1 MDKVLI
7 TRRLAPNVVDRLK
20 QNYEVDMWEHDEP
33 MPRDELMGR
42 VKGVSA
48 ILCLLTEI
56 IDEPILDQAGD
67 SLRVISTMSVG
78 YDHIDS
84 KACAKR
90 GIKVGFTPDVL
101 TDSVAD
107 LTIAMLIDG
116 GRRIK
121 EAARAAERG
130 EWDYWKPYWL
140 TGYDITNSTVGI
152 VGLGRIGKA
161 VAKRLRGFDAKVIYY
176 DKFRN
181 EQAENEF
188 GVEYADLDD
197 LLARSDFITAHI
209 VYTPETHQMFRAETF
224 SKMKPSAVFVNN
236 SRGAI
241 VNHDDLYIAL
251 RDKKIFA
258 AALDTTLPEPL
269 PTNHALFSLTN
280 CLILPHIGSASI
292 ETRNQMGLLAADNII
307 AALSG
312 QPMPKE
318 LIIKTE

>member
-1 MDKVLI
+1 MDKILV
-7 TRRLAPNVVDRLK
+7 TRRLAPNVIEKLK
-20 QNYEVDMWEHDEP
+20 ENYEVDMWDHDEL
-33 MPRDELMGR
+33 MPRDELLSR
-42 VKGVSA
+42 IAGVSGL
-48 ILCLLTEI
+48 LCMLTEI
-56 IDEPILDQAGD
+56 IDEAVLDQAGE
-67 SLRVISTMSVG
+67 SLKVVSTMSVG
-78 YDHIDS
+78 YDHIDI
-84 KACAKR
+84 KACKKR

-107 LTIAMLIDG
+107 LTVAMLIDG

-121 EAARAAERG
+121 EAAKAAERG
-130 EWDYWKPYWL
+130 EWDYWKPYWM
-140 TGYDITNSTVGI
+140 TGYDLTNSTVGI

-161 VAKRLRGFDAKVIYY
+161 VAKRLKGFDVNLVYY

-181 EQAENEF
+181 EEAERDLGIEYVEF
-188 GVEYADLDD
+188 DD
-197 LLARSDFITAHI
+197 LLSRSDFITAHI
-209 VYTPETHQMFRAETF
+209 TYTPETHQMFRSETF
-224 SKMKPSAVFVNN
+224 EKMKPSAVFVNN

-269 PTNHALFSLTN
+269 PTNHALFSLSN
-280 CLILPHIGSASI
+280 CLVLPHIGSASI

-307 AALSG
+307 TAINN

-318 LIIKTE
+318 HIIPD